1 MQFLLDGFSEA
12 WRLALEGDPK
22 VFHAIWVTTLCTT
35 IAVTLAALLAL
46 PYGTWL
52 GLARRDGSGL
62 QVLLIRI
69 GMFTPT
75 IVLGLVVYALLSRAG
90 LFGGLDLLFTKTAI
104 VIGEF
109 LLAFPLIA
117 ALAHGTVAGID
128 RRVPETARTLGAGR
142 VRTLLAVMGEARVAL
157 VAAYL
162 AAFARCF
169 SELGIAITAGGGIE
183 MRTRTL
189 SATISYEL
197 SKGSFGRGLACGI
210 ILMVLAVGVALL
222 AHRLSR
228 EAKT

>member
-1 MQFLLDGFSEA
+1 LQFLLDGFIEA
-12 WRLALEGDPK
+12 WRLVIQGDPR
-22 VFHAIWVTTLCTT
+22 VFHAIVVTALCTT
-35 IAVTLAALLAL
+35 IAVTLAAFVAL

-52 GLARRDGSGL
+52 GMARRDGSGI
-62 QVLLIRI
+62 QVFLIRI
-69 GMFTPT
+69 GMFAPT
-75 IVLGLVVYALLSRAG
+75 IVVGLIVYALLSRAG
-90 LFGGLDLLFTKTAI
+90 LFGGLDLLFTKSAI
-104 VIGEF
+104 IIGEF

-142 VRTLLAVMGEARVAL
+142 LRTILAVMSEARVAL

-162 AAFARCF
+162 AAYARCF
-169 SELGIAITAGGGIE
+169 SELGVAITAGGGIE

-210 ILMVLAVGVALL
+210 ILMVLAVGVAIL

-228 EAKT
+228 ETKT